1 MDGRAGE
8 MEEETVVVGTQTLQG
23 PASGSCMR
31 SAGNPEY
38 RRLPLT
44 PRTAL
49 QLRLHLQA

>member
-8 MEEETVVVGTQTLQG
+8 MQEETVVLGTQTLQG
-23 PASGSCMR
+23 LASGRCMR

-44 PRTAL
+44 PRTAPQLSL
-49 QLRLHLQA
+49 QLQA